1 MQAVVCAKI
10 NKTNTIRKNKRRN
23 NYDNGKKLKQNQA
36 RYKYH
41 LGYSVSN
48 FCITKYCT

>member
-23 NYDNGKKLKQNQA
+23 NYDTGIYTFFGEKKLNET
-36 RYKYH
+36 RP
-41 LGYSVSN
+41 GII
-48 FCITKYCT
+48 ITEDIL